1 MKLGLSLTN
10 QIKGICCGTMAVN
23 VGCIVTDLSI
33 ERLLCVMGCQSDKS
47 VHVVGIN
54 FKLVS
59 FLYLL
64 FQIIII
70 NPKRGK
76 YGN

>member
-1 MKLGLSLTN
+1 
-10 QIKGICCGTMAVN
+10 MAVN
-23 VGCIVTDLSI
+23 VGCIVTDLST
-33 ERLLCVMGCQSDKS
+33 ERLLCVMGCQSNKS
-47 VHVVGIN
+47 VHVVRIN

-70 NPKRGK
+70 NLR
-76 YGN
+76 

>member
-1 MKLGLSLTN
+1 
-10 QIKGICCGTMAVN
+10 MAVN
-23 VGCIVTDLSI
+23 VGCIVTDLST

-70 NPKRGK
+70 NLRQGK
-76 YGN
+76 YEN